1 MFTSLV
7 HKLGAG
13 VALVGLL
20 LLGAL
25 ALTTTNSVTTHAQ
38 YGEYVRCEN
47 ITNPGRRQACNAR
60 TQRIVNRRVQ
70 RFTDRAARRIQRII
84 AGNAVNKNALILS
97 ALNVAYWEIW
107 NLYNVIFPLAF
118 SIR

>member
-1 MFTSLV
+1 MFNTLIN
-7 HKLGAG
+7 KLGAG
-13 VALVGLL
+13 AMLIGLL
-20 LLGAL
+20 LLGAV
-25 ALTTTNSVTTHAQ
+25 ALVTSSSVATHAQ

-47 ITNPGRRQACNAR
+47 ITNPARKQACNAR
-60 TQRIVNRRVQ
+60 IQRIVDRRVQ
-70 RFTDRAARRIQRII
+70 RFTDRAARQIQRII

-107 NLYNVIFPLAF
+107 NLYNVIFPLAL